1 MKNSVWYHKLWREKL
16 NKLEIKESSD
26 AAWEGM
32 KSVLDQYIPAD
43 VPLAGSSVVSVASKI
58 WKLIGYIVPAVA
70 VISTV
75 AYVSVSEKKESKSL
89 PEKTK
94 EIYAD
99 SVVNKI
105 YTEDERNKTEADKES
120 DVNRSQ
126 IPHYNILHN
135 ELGLESSRP
144 VSLKSDLSDMY
155 NNVPEKYNSP
165 EDMAALFSHRDHIV
179 QTDNSILF
187 NHPQTGVVY
196 NTQTGES
203 PGRSLSGTN
212 LGLRYSNQ
220 RGREPVLIT
229 DYSNKDKQKERRGA
243 KEKRK
248 NTIYYT
254 SPGNNK
260 QIKFENSGSGGNS
273 SYNFGLETG
282 ANAGTQ
288 GTNLY
293 AGVFGQ
299 FALNNKW
306 AVSLG
311 LNVNSNRKVSGEFS
325 HPSYFRPD
333 SLRYAFIVRDS
344 RKLANI
350 DIPLKVDY
358 RLSDRISLNTGVI
371 IDIPVK
377 QSSEITRLGPVYDV
391 RDTLRRGQE
400 INSALTNT
408 NANKV
413 NIGLSGGVTLHLRNF
428 DIKGSYQLLNPYRVS
443 NALGS
448 YKANNGFFRVGVGY
462 RFK

>member
-32 KSVLDQYIPAD
+32 KSALDQYIPAD
-43 VPLAGSSVVSVASKI
+43 VPLAGGSAVSVASKI
-58 WKLIGYIVPAVA
+58 WKLIGYIVPTVA

-75 AYVSVSEKKESKSL
+75 AYVYVSEKKESKSV
-89 PEKTK
+89 PKKTK

-105 YTEDERNKTEADKES
+105 YTEDERNKTEADKNS

-126 IPHYNILHN
+126 IPHYNTLNN
-135 ELGLESSRP
+135 ESGLESSKP
-144 VSLKSDLSDMY
+144 LSLKSSLSDMY
-155 NNVPEKYNSP
+155 NNVPEEYNNP
-165 EDMAALFSHRDHIV
+165 GDMAAPFSQRDHIV

-196 NTQTGES
+196 NRQTGAT
-203 PGRSLSGTN
+203 PGNSLSGSN
-212 LGLRYSNQ
+212 LDLRYSTQ

-229 DYSNKDKQKERRGA
+229 DYSKKEQEKERRGA
-243 KEKRK
+243 KENRK

-260 QIKFENSGSGGNS
+260 QIKFENSGLVWNP

-282 ANAGTQ
+282 ANIGTQ

-299 FALNNKW
+299 IAFNNKW

-333 SLRYAFIVRDS
+333 SLGYSFMIRDS
-344 RKLANI
+344 RKLAAI
-350 DIPLKVDY
+350 DIPLKVEY
-358 RLSDRISLNTGVI
+358 RLSDHILLNTGVI
-371 IDIPVK
+371 IDLPFK
-377 QSSEITRLGPVYDV
+377 QSSKITGLGPVYDV
-391 RDTLRRGQE
+391 RDTLRHSQE

-413 NIGLSGGVTLHLRNF
+413 NIGLSGGVTLHLRGF
-428 DIKGSYQLLNPYRVS
+428 DIKGSYQLFNPYRVS

-448 YKANNGFFRVGVGY
+448 YKTNNGFFRVGVGY

>member
-32 KSVLDQYIPAD
+32 KSTLDQYIPAD
-43 VPLAGSSVVSVASKI
+43 VPLAGSSAVSVVSKI
-58 WKLIGYIVPAVA
+58 WKLIGYIVPTVA

-75 AYVSVSEKKESKSL
+75 AYVYVSEKKESKSV

-94 EIYAD
+94 EMYAD

-105 YTEDERNKTEADKES
+105 YTENEGNRTEADRDS
-120 DVNRSQ
+120 DINRSQ
-126 IPHYNILHN
+126 IPNSNIL
-135 ELGLESSRP
+135 ESHSVFKP
-144 VSLKSDLSDMY
+144 STPAILKSSHRDMY
-155 NNVPEKYNSP
+155 NNVPEEYNSP
-165 EDMAALFSHRDHIV
+165 VDMPVPFSQRDRIV

-187 NHPQTGVVY
+187 NHPQNGVVY
-196 NTQTGES
+196 NIKLEVT
-203 PGRSLSGTN
+203 PGTSLSGIN
-212 LGLRYSNQ
+212 LGLRYNKQ
-220 RGREPVLIT
+220 RERKPVLIT
-229 DYSNKDKQKERRGA
+229 DYSNKEQQKKRRGA
-243 KEKRK
+243 KENRK
-248 NTIYYT
+248 NNIYYT

-260 QIKFENSGSGGNS
+260 QIKFENSGSGENS
-273 SYNFGLETG
+273 FYNFGLETG
-282 ANAGTQ
+282 GNAGTQ
-288 GTNLY
+288 GTNFY

-299 FALNNKW
+299 LALNNKW

-311 LNVNSNRKVSGEFS
+311 LNVNSSRKVSGEFS

-391 RDTLRRGQE
+391 RDTLRHGQE
-400 INSALTNT
+400 INSALANT

-413 NIGLSGGVTLHLRNF
+413 NIGLSGGVTLHLRSF

-448 YKANNGFFRVGVGY
+448 YKANNGFFRLGVGY